1 MRSLLNYFS
10 KFEICLWLFS
20 VIFIISSFFIFD
32 SSAPISLV
40 ASLIGVTA
48 LIFCAKGNPIGQIL
62 IIIFG
67 LIYGYISFSYSY
79 YGEMVTYVGMSVPMA
94 ILSLISWVRNPYKK
108 NRVEVKIRQIDKK
121 DLFIILLLASL
132 VTFVFYFI
140 LKYFGTANLLTSTL
154 SVATSFI
161 AVCFTFLRSP
171 FFALAYA
178 INDLVLIALWF
189 MATLND
195 ISYLSVIICFAVFF
209 INDMYSFYS
218 WTKMKKRQQRG
229 E

>member
-1 MRSLLNYFS
+1 MKSLLNYFS
-10 KFEICLWLFS
+10 KFEICLWCSS
-20 VIFIISSFFIFD
+20 VIFILFSFFAFD
-32 SSAPISLV
+32 GSNLISLV

-67 LIYGYISFSYSY
+67 LIYGYISFTFSY
-79 YGEMVTYVGMSVPMA
+79 YGEMITYIGMSVPMA

-108 NRVEVKIRQIDKK
+108 NRAEVKIRQIGAK
-121 DLFIILLLASL
+121 DIIIILLLSVV
-132 VTFVFYFI
+132 VTFAFYYI
-140 LKYFGTANLLTSTL
+140 LKYFGTANLLISTI
-154 SVATSFI
+154 SIATSFV

-178 INDLVLIALWF
+178 INDLVLIVLWIL
-189 MATLND
+189 ATLSN
-195 ISYLSVIICFAVFF
+195 ISYISVIICFVVFLV
-209 INDMYSFYS
+209 NDTYSFYS

-229 E
+229 L

>member
-1 MRSLLNYFS
+1 MKSLLNYFS
-10 KFEICLWLFS
+10 KFEICLWCSSVFFILFS
-20 VIFIISSFFIFD
+20 FFVFEGGD
-32 SSAPISLV
+32 HISLI
-40 ASLIGVTA
+40 ASLVGVSA
-48 LIFCAKGNPIGQIL
+48 LIFCAKGNPLGQIL

-67 LIYGYISFSYSY
+67 LIYGHISFSYSY

-108 NRVEVKIRQIDKK
+108 SRSEVKIRTLRKK
-121 DLFIILLLASL
+121 DLAIILLLAIA
-132 VTFVFYFI
+132 VTTAFYFI
-140 LKYFGTANLLTSTL
+140 LKYFGTANLLISTI
-154 SVATSFI
+154 SVATSFV

-171 FFALAYA
+171 FFALTYA

-189 MATLND
+189 MATLSN
-195 ISYLSVIICFAVFF
+195 ISYLSVIICFSVFF